1 VPGEPVAFFGV
12 GYDAMEWAL
21 LGQGTVLLL
30 LALTGLKILATSL
43 TIGSGGSGGVF
54 APSLF
59 IGSMFGGAFG
69 HVIHDLFP
77 TITAAPGAFALVG
90 MAAVFAGAARAPI
103 TSVIILF
110 EMTDDYRIILPLML
124 ATVISTILAEHLGRE
139 SIYTLKLSRRG
150 IRLERGRD
158 IDVMQGVLVGEAM
171 TTDVDSVSAD
181 MDLQEL
187 ELVFAQTHHHGF
199 PVLDEAGELFGVVTL
214 QDLMR
219 ARERGLLGEHKVRD
233 IATRSVLTIYPD
245 EPMWMALKR
254 LGTRD
259 VGRLPVVDRQ
269 NPRRLLGLIR
279 RSDIVRAYRVGINR
293 RLDLQERADKLRLGK
308 LTGTEFVEVVVES
321 GSPVVGMQVRE
332 IPLPEDCLLTTAR
345 RGNKVILLHGDT
357 RIQVGD
363 RVVAL
368 TEPDCVEQL
377 REAFVPLRQSP
388 STELP
393 QFGPF
398 DEI

>member
-1 VPGEPVAFFGV
+1 
-12 GYDAMEWAL
+12 
-21 LGQGTVLLL
+21 
-30 LALTGLKILATSL
+30 
-43 TIGSGGSGGVF
+43 
-54 APSLF
+54 
-59 IGSMFGGAFG
+59 
-69 HVIHDLFP
+69 
-77 TITAAPGAFALVG
+77 
-90 MAAVFAGAARAPI
+90 
-103 TSVIILF
+103 
-110 EMTDDYRIILPLML
+110 
-124 ATVISTILAEHLGRE
+124 
-139 SIYTLKLSRRG
+139 
-150 IRLERGRD
+150 
-158 IDVMQGVLVGEAM
+158 
-171 TTDVDSVSAD
+171 
-181 MDLQEL
+181 
-187 ELVFAQTHHHGF
+187 
-199 PVLDEAGELFGVVTL
+199 
-214 QDLMR
+214 
-219 ARERGLLGEHKVRD
+219 
-233 IATRSVLTIYPD
+233 
-245 EPMWMALKR
+245 
-254 LGTRD
+254 
-259 VGRLPVVDRQ
+259 LPVVDRQ